1 MSDDQKRRETY
12 EATVQLL
19 KPALER
25 VAADPEFRARFERSP
40 LEVLDEL
47 GVELDPATRAELTG
61 KRFSQFWAARRQAV
75 EGPLEV
81 RDLPPADGTIDD
93 QKLDAVVGG
102 ATLGFSSGVIVNFA
116 PPYTP
121 VGPAGLS
128 EGLLTSDPV
137 FKKGL

>member
-1 MSDDQKRRETY
+1 MSDDQTRRRTY
-12 EATVQLL
+12 ETTLQLL

-25 VAADPEFRARFERSP
+25 VASDPEFRARFEQAP

-81 RDLPPADGTIDD
+81 RDLPPADGSIDD
-93 QKLDAVVGG
+93 QKLEA
-102 ATLGFSSGVIVNFA
+102 SSA
-116 PPYTP
+116 EPRSDSR
-121 VGPAGLS
+121 AGRS
-128 EGLLTSDPV
+128 STSRRLTCRSDPRD
-137 FKKGL
+137 

>member
-12 EATVQLL
+12 EATVHLL

-25 VAADPEFRARFERSP
+25 IAADPAFRARFEQSP

-81 RDLPPADGTIDD
+81 RDLPPADGRIDD

-102 ATLGFSSGVIVNFA
+102 ATLGLSSGALINFA
-116 PPYTP
+116 PPYCP
-121 VGPAGLS
+121 VGPAGM
-128 EGLLTSDPV
+128 GDPLTLEDPA
-137 FKKGL
+137 FKKLR